1 MEQVSWM
8 ASKDKPTTYQTKNS
22 QSKYLT
28 LFNQNKLLFK
38 HQALFSTI
46 LLAMIGSNQSVWW
59 LMELLDLDKSQ
70 EFGIRT
76 LTKVRLPSLTS
87 TH

>member
-8 ASKDKPTTYQTKNS
+8 ASKDRLTTYQTKNL

-28 LFNQNKLLFK
+28 LFNQNQLLFK

-46 LLAMIGSNQSVWW
+46 LLAMIGSNQ
-59 LMELLDLDKSQ
+59 
-70 EFGIRT
+70 
-76 LTKVRLPSLTS
+76 
-87 TH
+87 

>member
-8 ASKDKPTTYQTKNS
+8 VSKDKPTTYQTKNS

-28 LFNQNKLLFK
+28 LFKQNQLLFK

-46 LLAMIGSNQSVWW
+46 LLAMTGSNQ
-59 LMELLDLDKSQ
+59 
-70 EFGIRT
+70 
-76 LTKVRLPSLTS
+76 
-87 TH
+87 